1 MNASDGRKDFDN
13 NMSDDDAG
21 RGETYGWVD
30 LDEQEILQDVL
41 ENLPPRATAA
51 PKPQV
56 RPTLP
61 LLENLHVENF
71 KSLAGPHEVP
81 LAPLTL
87 IYGPNAAGKSTILQ
101 ALRIFAQAV
110 KAGRHD
116 ALHIYDECFGIGGT
130 RLWELVSEN
139 DLERTLVLGAN
150 LRTRGGGIACAEL
163 RFLQD
168 MDADLVVQSSALGV
182 NGGPSTTKTFHIDY
196 SDLNTGAVE
205 PWYSVGPDPDNLKR
219 VRKDNELFALADD
232 DLQDR
237 LFDLAVHLLF
247 LGPHRGDPKRVYQS
261 SKESFRRDQ
270 ENRDLANPSRVN
282 AILRGL
288 DVPYRFEA
296 KDAGQALAGGNW
308 WIGEWQLVD
317 TRNNVKVRLDQVGY
331 GVSQLLP
338 VIESCMRSSD
348 QVICIEQPELHLHPR
363 LQAKLGNLFTWSA
376 LRGGNQII
384 AETHSENILLRVRKL
399 IRQGK
404 LKPTDVAVIYVD
416 NNNDGA
422 VIRRLRLGTRGELLD
437 PWPTGF
443 FDDSLNDVL
452 GGWG

>member
-1 MNASDGRKDFDN
+1 MNTSNGQKDFDN
-13 NMSDDDAG
+13 NMSTEGDIGHA
-21 RGETYGWVD
+21 ETDGWA
-30 LDEQEILQDVL
+30 LDEQAILQDLL
-41 ENLPPRATAA
+41 ENLPPRAAA
-51 PKPQV
+51 PKP
-56 RPTLP
+56 RSAPPILP
-61 LLENLHVENF
+61 SLENLHVENL
-71 KSLAGPHEVP
+71 KSLAGPHDVP

-116 ALHIYDECFGIGGT
+116 ALHLYEECFGIGGT

-139 DLERTLVLGAN
+139 DLERTLVLGAD
-150 LRTRGGGIACAEL
+150 LRVRGGEIARAEL

-168 MDADLVVQSSALGV
+168 TNAEVLVQNSALGV
-182 NGGPSTTKTFHIDY
+182 NGGPPAAKTFHIDY
-196 SDLNTGAVE
+196 GDLNSGAVE
-205 PWYSVGPDPDNLKR
+205 PWYSVGPDSDNLKR
-219 VRKDNELFALADD
+219 VRKDNELFALPDD

-237 LFDLAVHLLF
+237 LFDLALHLIF
-247 LGPHRGDPKRVYQS
+247 LGPHRGDPKRDYQS
-261 SKESFRRDQ
+261 SKETFRRDQ
-270 ENRDLANPSRVN
+270 ESRDSPNPSRLN
-282 AILRGL
+282 KILRGL
-288 DVPYRFEA
+288 DVPYRFED
-296 KDAGQALAGGNW
+296 KDITGGDW
-308 WIGEWQLVD
+308 WIRGWQLID

-363 LQAKLGNLFTWSA
+363 LQAKLGNLFAWSV
-376 LRGGNQII
+376 LRGGNQIV

-416 NNNDGA
+416 NNNDDGA
-422 VIRRLRLGTRGELLD
+422 VVRRLRLGGRGELLD

-443 FDDSLNDVL
+443 FDDSLDDVL